1 MRCLPYPRKGSAIDE
16 IVEWFDKE
24 IWVLPSAITKA
35 NKNFLCY
42 CPAEVLR
49 MLYKNASCGHLERR
63 EAIMNSCDASLL
75 DDIPDEIMKLSSR
88 IVRRWW
94 ASHGL
99 PYVTDIFCVVSK
111 VRIFATMLRDC

>member
-1 MRCLPYPRKGSAIDE
+1 
-16 IVEWFDKE
+16 
-24 IWVLPSAITKA
+24 
-35 NKNFLCY
+35 
-42 CPAEVLR
+42 
-49 MLYKNASCGHLERR
+49 
-63 EAIMNSCDASLL
+63 MNSCDASLL